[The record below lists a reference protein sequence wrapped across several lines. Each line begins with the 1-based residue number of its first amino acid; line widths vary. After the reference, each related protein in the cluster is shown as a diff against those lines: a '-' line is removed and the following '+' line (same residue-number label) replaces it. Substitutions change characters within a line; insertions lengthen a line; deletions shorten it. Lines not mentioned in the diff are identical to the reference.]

1 MTIQFNETTIATKEN
16 EPLDMDRLIRYFQ
29 QTEINNPE
37 DAERVRDDA
46 VVVTTQLRDLLYELI
61 RLELDLVDGLLDYY
75 QIKL

>member
-1 MTIQFNETTIATKEN
+1 MIIQFNETTIATKEN
-16 EPLDMDRLIRYFQ
+16 EPLDMDKLIHYFK

-46 VVVTTQLRDLLYELI
+46 AVVLLQLRDLLYELSK
-61 RLELDLVDGLLDYY
+61 LELDLVDGLLDYY

>member
-1 MTIQFNETTIATKEN
+1 MIIQFNETTIATKEN

-29 QTEINNPE
+29 QTEISNPE

-46 VVVTTQLRDLLYELI
+46 VVVTTQLRDLLYELNK
-61 RLELDLVDGLLDYY
+61 LELDLVDGLLDYY